1 MTVLHRPPLLML
13 HGAIGAARQLTPLR
27 HILEARCGQ
36 IRTPDFP
43 GHGGR
48 SMPVL
53 PFSIKQ
59 FAESTVQFMDEQGL
73 ERVDIFGYSMGGY
86 VGLYLARHYP
96 TRVGRIC
103 TLATKFNWTPEIAA
117 REVRLLHPET
127 IEEKVP
133 HFARALEERHAPQ
146 HWKDVLHA
154 TAALM
159 TNLGNSPELT
169 DEDFA
174 QIAHPVLLSV
184 GDRDTMVSIEETSGI
199 YRKLSNAQFAVLPN
213 TTHPVEQ
220 TDLHRIEEMLRRF
233 MY

>member
-1 MTVLHRPPLLML
+1 MAVLHRPPLLML
-13 HGAIGAARQLTPLR
+13 HGAIGAARQLMPLK
-27 HILEARCGQ
+27 HILETHCGQ
-36 IRTPDFP
+36 VRSLDFP

-53 PFSIKQ
+53 PFSIRQ
-59 FAESTVQFMDEQGL
+59 FAESTVNYMDEQGL

-86 VGLYLARHYP
+86 VALYLARHYP
-96 TRVGRIC
+96 VRIGRIC
-103 TLATKFNWTPEIAA
+103 TLATKFDWNPAIAA

-133 HFARALEERHAPQ
+133 HFARTLEERHAPQ
-146 HWKDVLHA
+146 QWKDVLHA

-159 TNLGNSPELT
+159 TSLGNAPELT
-169 DEDFA
+169 DEDLQ
-174 QIAHPVLLSV
+174 QINHPVLLSV
-184 GDRDTMVSIEETSGI
+184 GDRDTMVSIEETMQV
-199 YRKLSNAQFAVLPN
+199 YRRLPNAQFAVIPN

-220 TDLHRIEEMLRRF
+220 TDLHRLEELLRRF

>member
-1 MTVLHRPPLLML
+1 MAVLHRPPLLML
-13 HGAIGAARQLTPLR
+13 HGAIGAARQLAPLK
-27 HILEARCGQ
+27 HILETHCGQ
-36 IRTPDFP
+36 VRMLDFP

-53 PFSIKQ
+53 PFSIRQ
-59 FAESTVQFMDEQGL
+59 FAESTISYLDEQGL

-86 VGLYLARHYP
+86 VALYMARHYP
-96 TRVGRIC
+96 SRVGRIC
-103 TLATKFNWTPEIAA
+103 TLATKFNWDPATAA

-127 IEEKVP
+127 IEQKVP
-133 HFARALEERHAPQ
+133 HFAKTLEERHSPQ

-159 TNLGNSPELT
+159 TALGDSPELS
-169 DEDFA
+169 DDDLL
-174 QIAHPVLLSV
+174 QITHPVLLSV
-184 GDRDTMVSIEETSGI
+184 GDRDTMVSLEETI
-199 YRKLSNAQFAVLPN
+199 QVYRRLPNAQFAVLPN

-220 TDLHRIEEMLRRF
+220 IDLHRLEELLRRF

>member
-1 MTVLHRPPLLML
+1 MTVLHRPPMLML
-13 HGAIGAARQLTPLR
+13 HGAIGAARQLTPLK
-27 HILEARCGQ
+27 HILESHCGQ
-36 IRTPDFP
+36 IRTLDFP

-59 FAESTVQFMDEQGL
+59 FAESAIHYMDEEGL

-86 VGLYLARHYP
+86 VALYMARHYP
-96 TRVGRIC
+96 ARVGRIC
-103 TLATKFNWTPEIAA
+103 TLATKFAWSPEIAA

-127 IEEKVP
+127 IEAKVP

-146 HWKDVLHA
+146 QWKDVLHA

-159 TNLGNSPELT
+159 NNLGQAPELG
-169 DEDFA
+169 DDDFA
-174 QIAHPVLLSV
+174 QITHPVLLSV
-184 GDRDTMVSIEETSGI
+184 GDRDTMVSIEETAAV
-199 YRKLSNAQFAVLPN
+199 YRKLSNAQLAVLPN

-220 TDLHRIEEMLRRF
+220 ADLQRIEELLRRF